1 MYTTFDKQADGTLR
15 ITLTSEGQTELEYQR
30 KHNTD
35 LYEHAQRYKCNGD
48 IFMDLIEHQLC
59 NGWDRITAEDIG
71 ALTSNETILSDSA
84 RRNDQGDLEWTD
96 SVYFFADYQTT
107 DLLDVLA
114 EIGHV
119 DFAVEHFSE

>member
-1 MYTTFDKQADGTLR
+1 MYTTFTKTDQGLR
-15 ITLTSEGQTELEYQR
+15 ITLTAEGVQELEYQR

-35 LYEHAQRYKCNGD
+35 LWEHAQRYKSNTD

-71 ALTSNETILSDSA
+71 ALTSNETMLSDSA
-84 RRNDQGDLEWTD
+84 QRNDQGDLEWTD
-96 SVYFFADYQTT
+96 SVYYFADYQTT
-107 DLLDVLA
+107 DPLDLL
-114 EIGHV
+114 EQQGYV